1 YTVTFDNNGGSGSMA
16 NQVAN
21 VPTALDANTFTRAG
35 YSFTGWN
42 TADDGSGT
50 SYADGAT
57 FPFTA
62 DQTLYAQWTAVLNHT
77 VTFDNNGGSGSMSP
91 QSANVPT
98 ALDANTFT
106 RAGHSFTRWNTA
118 ANGSGTS
125 YADGAT
131 FPFTADQTLYA
142 QWKSTVVPKRVQVPL
157 HKCVTPGSS
166 ASSIPRRGSKR
177 LMKPGCVT
185 NAGKTVGVQVRA
197 AARTRGDAVFYRL
210 YCKVGAHKARGVSK
224 NRSGAYCSKGS
235 LRIRTY
241 GYKLRLQV
249 TWSAPA
255 TARYTAY
262 KRVKHY
268 RT

>member
-1 YTVTFDNNGGSGSMA
+1 MTLQS
-16 NQVAN
+16 AN
-21 VPTALDANTFTRAG
+21 VATPLDANTFTRAG
-35 YSFTGWN
+35 YTFDHWN
-42 TADDGSGT
+42 TAANNSGT
-50 SYADGAT
+50 DYADGAT

-62 DQTLYAQWTAVLNHT
+62 DATL
-77 VTFDNNGGSGSMSP
+77 F
-91 QSANVPT
+91 
-98 ALDANTFT
+98 
-106 RAGHSFTRWNTA
+106 
-118 ANGSGTS
+118 
-125 YADGAT
+125 
-131 FPFTADQTLYA
+131 A
-142 QWKSTVVPKRVQVPL
+142 QWKSVAVPKRAQGAL
-157 HKCVTPGSS
+157 HKCVTPGST
-166 ASSIPRRGSKR
+166 AGSIPRRGSKR

-224 NRSGAYCSKGS
+224 NRSGFYCKKGA
-235 LRIRTY
+235 LTIRTY
-241 GYKLRLQV
+241 GYKLRLQI